1 MNRSLTL
8 LLLAALAG
16 CSRSAQIERTDGTT
30 VEGRILGGD
39 HATLEVETDDGIV
52 RVDRAVITDIDH
64 PGNVW
69 LTLALIPTAIGT
81 AFVIG
86 GLTASGGDGLIGDT
100 GAFFMLFGAPY
111 LVLGLPPLI
120 WGASTWGSS
129 RSRSSR
135 PAATPSVS
143 LGVGGI
149 SGTF

>member
-8 LLLAALAG
+8 ILLTALAG

-39 HATLEVETDDGIV
+39 HTALEVETDDGIV
-52 RVDRAVITDIDH
+52 RVDRAAITDIDH

-69 LTLALIPTAIGT
+69 LTLALIPTAIGA

-86 GLTASGGDGLIGDT
+86 GLTTSGGDGLIGDT

-111 LVLGLPPLI
+111 LAIGLPPLI